1 MKPQQKPQ
9 PDEIGLALKCTA
21 GRMVSAVK
29 PLTLALLAAAVCT
42 TAACTADTG
51 EGEGEGESDCSTAE
65 SCAQSD
71 AVSNERAPFTVGE
84 VKAARY
90 PIVLHHG
97 FNASSTN
104 AWSFYK
110 VKEALEADGHD
121 VTTTEVEPF
130 NGVPVRARTL
140 AGLVDRARTAFCQKE
155 GTRGRD
161 VAACERTTKVNIIA
175 HSMGG
180 LDARYLAATLG
191 YASKIASITTISTP
205 HGGSNIADV
214 GLRLAPDGGRMGA
227 VLDHLVGCF
236 GRSFTEDDL
245 ARNTDMRA
253 ALESLSEA
261 SAPAFNRAN
270 PDQAGVYYQSY
281 AGVSRAIGGPRT
293 GGEQQAVLEACGGTY
308 FGSVRRADFMSLRL
322 SAGSFVVGRLTNVP
336 QDGMVTVENAKWGT
350 FRGCFP
356 ADHLDEVGQV
366 SNDRPDIYTKLD
378 HLAFYRVVASDLA
391 KRGY

>member
-1 MKPQQKPQ
+1 
-9 PDEIGLALKCTA
+9 
-21 GRMVSAVK
+21 MVSAVK
-29 PLTLALLAAAVCT
+29 TLTLALLVAAVST

-51 EGEGEGESDCSTAE
+51 EAETDCDTAE
-65 SCAQSD
+65 SCASQD
-71 AVSNERAPFTVGE
+71 AVSDDRSPFTVGD
-84 VKAARY
+84 VRATRY
-90 PIVLHHG
+90 PILLHHG

-104 AWSFYK
+104 SWSFYK

-140 AGLVDRARTAFCQKE
+140 ASLVDRARTSFCQKE

-161 VAACERTTKVNIIA
+161 VAACERTVKVNIIA

-191 YASKIASITTISTP
+191 FASKIASITTISTP

-214 GLRLAPDGGRMGA
+214 GLRLTPDGGRMGA
-227 VLDHLVGCF
+227 VLDHLVACF
-236 GRSFTEDDL
+236 GRTLTEDDL

-253 ALESLSEA
+253 ALESLSE
-261 SAPAFNRAN
+261 SNAPAFNRAN
-270 PDQAGVYYQSY
+270 PDQPGVYYQSY

-293 GGEQQAVLEACGGTY
+293 GGEQKAVLEACNGTY
-308 FGSVRRADFMSLRL
+308 AGAVRRADFMSLRL
-322 SAGSFVVGRLTNVP
+322 AAGSLVVGRLTNVP
-336 QDGMVTVENAKWGT
+336 QDGMVTVENAKWGN

-366 SNDRPDIYTKLD
+366 TNDRPDVYTKLD

-391 KRGY
+391 KRGF